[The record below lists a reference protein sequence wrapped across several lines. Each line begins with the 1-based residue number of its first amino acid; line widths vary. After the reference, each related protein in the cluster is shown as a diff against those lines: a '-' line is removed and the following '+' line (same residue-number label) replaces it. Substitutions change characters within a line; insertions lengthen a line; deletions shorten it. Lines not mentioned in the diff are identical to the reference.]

1 LLPPIFVGPRL
12 QQLTENTHFSFES
25 MLQWRAT
32 N

>member
-25 MLQWRAT
+25 MLQ
-32 N
+32 